1 MKILILGA
9 SGMLGN
15 TMLRFMS
22 LNKDFNVYGTV
33 RAADSL
39 SFDSESCAYTLIDG
53 VNVENYDSLVSI
65 MANIRPNIVINC
77 IGLVKQLPDS
87 ADPLQAIPINSMLP
101 HKLAALCSIANA
113 RLIHF
118 STDCVFSG
126 ELGGYTER
134 DAPNPTDLYG
144 RSKLLG
150 EVDYPNAITL
160 RTSIIGHEL
169 KGSRS
174 LVSWFLSQSGQVNGF
189 RKAIYTGLPTVELAR
204 IVRDFIFPRPE
215 LRGIYHIASQ
225 PISKFDLLNLIA
237 KVYCKKITVNPSDD
251 FAIDRSL
258 NSSRFYDATGY
269 SAPAWPELIRR
280 MHEFH

>member
-1 MKILILGA
+1 MKILVLGA

-15 TMLRFMS
+15 AMLRFLS
-22 LNKDFNVYGTV
+22 SDKNLKVFGTV
-33 RAADSL
+33 RSVGIAL
-39 SFDSESCAYTLIDG
+39 VDSENHAYKIVDG
-53 VNVENYDSLVSI
+53 VNVENHDALVKI
-65 MANIRPNIVINC
+65 MADIRPTIVINC

-87 ADPLQAIPINSMLP
+87 ADPLQAIPINSILP
-101 HKLAALCSIANA
+101 HRLAALCGIINA

-126 ELGGYTER
+126 EVGGYLES

-169 KGSRS
+169 SGSRS
-174 LVSWFLSQSGQVNGF
+174 LVSWFLSQSGRVNGF

-215 LRGIYHIASQ
+215 LRGVYHIASQ
-225 PISKFDLLNLIA
+225 PISKFELLNLIA
-237 KVYCKKITVNPSDD
+237 KIYCKEIHIDPSDD
-251 FAIDRSL
+251 FSIDRSL
-258 NSSRFYDATGY
+258 NASRFYNATGY
-269 SAPAWPELIRR
+269 SAPPWPELIER
-280 MHEFH
+280 MHQFY

>member
-1 MKILILGA
+1 MNILILGA

-15 TMLRFMS
+15 AMLRFMG
-22 LNKDFNVYGTV
+22 LNKDLNVFGTV
-33 RAADSL
+33 RSASDSL
-39 SFDSESCAYTLIDG
+39 INSKSCAYTIVGG
-53 VNVENYDSLVSI
+53 VNVESHDSLVGV
-65 MANIRPNIVINC
+65 MADIRPDIVINC

-87 ADPLQAIPINSMLP
+87 ADPLQAIPINSILP
-101 HKLAALCSIANA
+101 HKLARLCEVANA
-113 RLIHF
+113 RLVHF

-126 ELGGYTER
+126 EAGGYSES
-134 DAPNPTDLYG
+134 DAPNPADLYG

-174 LVSWFLSQSGQVNGF
+174 LVSWFLSQSGQVDGF
-189 RKAIYTGLPTVELAR
+189 RKAIYTGLPTVELSR
-204 IVRDFIFPRPE
+204 IVRDFIFPRPD
-215 LRGIYHIASQ
+215 LRGVYHIASQ

-237 KVYCKKITVNPSDD
+237 RVYCKDIRVNPSDD
-251 FAIDRSL
+251 FSIDRSL

-269 SAPAWPELIRR
+269 SAPDWPELIRR